1 MRGFA
6 LSTPVAA
13 AAGVASVAQWDQS
26 DVEEFIETLRLHTRI
41 SIAMTRKQ
49 STVT

>member
-13 AAGVASVAQWDQS
+13 AAGVASFAQWDQS
-26 DVEEFIETLRLHTRI
+26 DVEEFIETLRLHI